1 MINEN
6 IKLLIEET
14 GCEEQEAVT
23 ALNLANGNIEQ
34 AIVNIGVM
42 LKYITAY
49 KAKLILKNDN
59 IFGLIHIITN
69 NKNLDLLKFSSVMS
83 YNPVVYEQQCSTDWF
98 SFEKA
103 IYSYRLV
110 DGAIEKYTK
119 NIDTVLKDFIFSNL
133 KQHKIL
139 TINDMKTILEE
150 FFLENDAQI
159 EIVAEELT
167 LRDFK
172 KLPKYFPDIHF
183 EVSSNEDT
191 TIDLETIILE
201 DSAGKKIE
209 DINVGD
215 NVIATIIDE
224 RDISHY
230 LGHLIGAMK
239 ENKMIPMMVS
249 VQNIIKQED
258 HYDVYLKYADL
269 IYGISK
275 VDFGRTLKV
284 IETKRLPW
292 WKGLTSIVEEK
303 TT

>member
-6 IKLLIEET
+6 IKLLMEET
-14 GCEEQEAVT
+14 GCEEQEANA
-23 ALNLANGNIEQ
+23 ALELAGGNIEQ
-34 AIVNIGVM
+34 AIINIGVM

-49 KAKLILKNDN
+49 KAKINLKHDN

-69 NKNLDLLKFSSVMS
+69 NKNLDLLKFSSIMS
-83 YNPVVYEQQCSTDWF
+83 YNPIVYEQDCSIDWF

-119 NIDTVLKDFIFSNL
+119 TVESTLKDFVSANL
-133 KQHKIL
+133 KQHSIL
-139 TINDMKTILEE
+139 TVSDMKAVLEE
-150 FFLENDAQI
+150 FFFDNDIQI
-159 EIVAEELT
+159 EIVAQELT

-172 KLPKYFPDIHF
+172 KLPNYFPDIHF
-183 EVSSNEDT
+183 EAYGNEDT

-201 DSAGKKIE
+201 DSEGKKVE
-209 DINVGD
+209 DIVVGD
-215 NVIATIIDE
+215 NVLAKIVDE

-239 ENKMIPMMVS
+239 DNKMIPMMVS

-258 HYDVYLKYADL
+258 HYDVYLKYSDL

-275 VDFGRTLKV
+275 VEFGRTLKV
-284 IETKRLPW
+284 LETKRVPW
-292 WKGLTSIVEEK
+292 WKGLTTIISNK
-303 TT
+303 ST

>member
-6 IKLLIEET
+6 IKLLMEET
-14 GCEEQEAVT
+14 GCEEQEAT
-23 ALNLANGNIEQ
+23 AALELAGGNIEQ
-34 AIVNIGVM
+34 AIINIGVM

-49 KAKLILKNDN
+49 KIKINLKHDN
-59 IFGLIHIITN
+59 IFGLVHIITN
-69 NKNLDLLKFSSVMS
+69 NKNLDLLRFSSIMS
-83 YNPVVYEQQCSTDWF
+83 YNPIVYEQDCSIDWF

-119 NIDTVLKDFIFSNL
+119 NIDTSLKDFVSANL
-133 KQHKIL
+133 KQHSIL
-139 TINDMKTILEE
+139 TLNDMKTVLEE
-150 FFLENDAQI
+150 FFLDNDIQI
-159 EIVAEELT
+159 EIVAQELT

-172 KLPKYFPDIHF
+172 KLPNYFPDIHF
-183 EVSSNEDT
+183 EASGNEDT

-201 DSAGKKIE
+201 DSEGKKIE
-209 DINVGD
+209 DISVGD
-215 NVIATIIDE
+215 NVLAKIVDE

-239 ENKMIPMMVS
+239 DNKMIPMMVS

-275 VDFGRTLKV
+275 VEFGRTLKV
-284 IETKRLPW
+284 LETKRVPW
-292 WKGLTSIVEEK
+292 WKGLTTILSNK
-303 TT
+303 ST

>member
-6 IKLLIEET
+6 IKLLMEET
-14 GCEEQEAVT
+14 GCEEQEAT
-23 ALNLANGNIEQ
+23 AALELAGGNIEQ
-34 AIVNIGVM
+34 AIINIGVM

-49 KAKLILKNDN
+49 KVKINLKHDN
-59 IFGLIHIITN
+59 IFGLVHIITN
-69 NKNLDLLKFSSVMS
+69 NKNLDLLRFSSIMS
-83 YNPVVYEQQCSTDWF
+83 YNPIVYEQDCSIDWF

-119 NIDTVLKDFIFSNL
+119 NIDTSLKDFVSANL
-133 KQHKIL
+133 KQHSIL
-139 TINDMKTILEE
+139 TVNDMKTVLEE
-150 FFLENDAQI
+150 FFFDNDVQI
-159 EIVAEELT
+159 EIVAQELT

-172 KLPKYFPDIHF
+172 KLPNYFPDTHF
-183 EVSSNEDT
+183 EASGNEDT

-201 DSAGKKIE
+201 DSEGKKIE
-209 DINVGD
+209 DISVGD
-215 NVIATIIDE
+215 NVLAKIVDE

-239 ENKMIPMMVS
+239 DNKMIPMMFS
-249 VQNIIKQED
+249 FQNIIKQED

-275 VDFGRTLKV
+275 VEFGRTLKV
-284 IETKRLPW
+284 LETKRVPW
-292 WKGLTSIVEEK
+292 WKGLTTILSNK
-303 TT
+303 ST

>member
-6 IKLLIEET
+6 IKLLMEET
-14 GCEEQEAVT
+14 GCEEQEAT
-23 ALNLANGNIEQ
+23 AALELAGGNIEQ
-34 AIVNIGVM
+34 AIINVGVM

-49 KAKLILKNDN
+49 KAKINLKNDN
-59 IFGLIHIITN
+59 IFGLVHIITN
-69 NKNLDLLKFSSVMS
+69 NKNLDLLKFSSIMS
-83 YNPVVYEQQCSTDWF
+83 YNPVVYEQDCSADWF

-103 IYSYRLV
+103 IYSYRLI

-119 NIDTVLKDFIFSNL
+119 NIDIALKDFVFANL

-139 TINDMKTILEE
+139 TVNDMKTVLEE
-150 FFLENDAQI
+150 FFLDNNAQI

-172 KLPKYFPDIHF
+172 KLPNYFPDIHF
-183 EVSSNEDT
+183 ETSGNEDT
-191 TIDLETIILE
+191 TIDLEAVILE
-201 DSAGKKIE
+201 DSEGKKIE
-209 DINVGD
+209 DISVGD
-215 NVIATIIDE
+215 NVLAKIIDE

-239 ENKMIPMMVS
+239 DNKMIPVMVS

-275 VDFGRTLKV
+275 VEFGRTLKV
-284 IETKRLPW
+284 LETKRLPW
-292 WKGLTSIVEEK
+292 WKGLTTIVEDK

>member
-6 IKLLIEET
+6 IKLLMEET
-14 GCEEQEAVT
+14 GCEEQEAT
-23 ALNLANGNIEQ
+23 AALELAGGNIEQ
-34 AIVNIGVM
+34 AIINIGVM

-49 KAKLILKNDN
+49 KVKINLKHDN
-59 IFGLIHIITN
+59 IFGLVHIITN
-69 NKNLDLLKFSSVMS
+69 NKNLDLLRFSSIMS
-83 YNPVVYEQQCSTDWF
+83 YNPIVYEQDCSIDWF

-119 NIDTVLKDFIFSNL
+119 NIDTALKDFVSANL
-133 KQHKIL
+133 KQHSIL
-139 TINDMKTILEE
+139 TLNDMKTVLEE
-150 FFLENDAQI
+150 FFLDNDIQI
-159 EIVAEELT
+159 EIVAQELT

-172 KLPKYFPDIHF
+172 KLPNYFPDIHF
-183 EVSSNEDT
+183 ETSGNEDT

-201 DSAGKKIE
+201 DSEGKKIE
-209 DINVGD
+209 DISVGD
-215 NVIATIIDE
+215 NVLAKIVDE

-239 ENKMIPMMVS
+239 DNKMIPMMVS

-275 VDFGRTLKV
+275 VEFGRTLKV
-284 IETKRLPW
+284 LETKRVPW
-292 WKGLTSIVEEK
+292 WKGLTTIISNK
-303 TT
+303 ST

>member
-1 MINEN
+1 MLNEN
-6 IKLLIEET
+6 IKLLMEET
-14 GCEEQEAVT
+14 GCEEQEANA
-23 ALNLANGNIEQ
+23 ALELAGGNIEQ
-34 AIVNIGVM
+34 AIINIGVM

-49 KAKLILKNDN
+49 KAKINLKHDN

-69 NKNLDLLKFSSVMS
+69 NKNLDLLKFSSIMS
-83 YNPVVYEQQCSTDWF
+83 YNPAVYEQDCSTDWF

-119 NIDTVLKDFIFSNL
+119 AIETTLKDFVSAKL
-133 KQHKIL
+133 KQHNIL
-139 TINDMKTILEE
+139 TLNDMKAVLEE
-150 FFLENDAQI
+150 FFLDNDIQM
-159 EIVAEELT
+159 EIVAQELT

-172 KLPKYFPDIHF
+172 KLPNYFPDIHF
-183 EVSSNEDT
+183 EASGNEDT

-201 DSAGKKIE
+201 DSEGKKIE
-209 DINVGD
+209 DISVGD
-215 NVIATIIDE
+215 NVLAKIIDE

-239 ENKMIPMMVS
+239 DNKMIPMMVS

-275 VDFGRTLKV
+275 VEFGRTLKV
-284 IETKRLPW
+284 LETKRVPW
-292 WKGLTSIVEEK
+292 WKGLTTILSDK
-303 TT
+303 ST

>member
-6 IKLLIEET
+6 IKLLMEET
-14 GCEEQEAVT
+14 GCEEQEAT
-23 ALNLANGNIEQ
+23 AALELAGGNIEQ
-34 AIVNIGVM
+34 AIINIGVM

-49 KAKLILKNDN
+49 KVKINLKHDN
-59 IFGLIHIITN
+59 IFGLVHIITN
-69 NKNLDLLKFSSVMS
+69 NKNLDLLKFSSIMS
-83 YNPVVYEQQCSTDWF
+83 YNPIVYEQDCSIDWF

-119 NIDTVLKDFIFSNL
+119 NIDTTLKDFVSANL
-133 KQHKIL
+133 KQHSIL
-139 TINDMKTILEE
+139 TVNDMKAVIEE
-150 FFLENDAQI
+150 FFFDNNIQM
-159 EIVAEELT
+159 EIVAQELT

-172 KLPKYFPDIHF
+172 KLPNYFPDIHF
-183 EVSSNEDT
+183 EASGNEDT

-201 DSAGKKIE
+201 DSEGKRIE
-209 DINVGD
+209 DISVGD
-215 NVIATIIDE
+215 NVLAKIIDE

-239 ENKMIPMMVS
+239 DNKMIPMMVS

-275 VDFGRTLKV
+275 VEFGRTLKV
-284 IETKRLPW
+284 LETKRVPW
-292 WKGLTSIVEEK
+292 WKGLTTILSNK
-303 TT
+303 ST

>member
-6 IKLLIEET
+6 IKLLMEET
-14 GCEEQEAVT
+14 GCEEQEAT
-23 ALNLANGNIEQ
+23 AALELAGGNIEQ
-34 AIVNIGVM
+34 AIINIGVM

-49 KAKLILKNDN
+49 KIKINLKHDN
-59 IFGLIHIITN
+59 IFGLVHIITN
-69 NKNLDLLKFSSVMS
+69 NKNLDLLRFSSIMS
-83 YNPVVYEQQCSTDWF
+83 YTPIVYEQDCSIDWF

-119 NIDTVLKDFIFSNL
+119 NIDTSLKDFVSANL
-133 KQHKIL
+133 KQHSIL
-139 TINDMKTILEE
+139 TLNDMKTVLEE
-150 FFLENDAQI
+150 FFLDNDIQI
-159 EIVAEELT
+159 KIVAQELT

-172 KLPKYFPDIHF
+172 KLPNYFPDIHF
-183 EVSSNEDT
+183 EASGNEDT

-201 DSAGKKIE
+201 DSEGKKIE
-209 DINVGD
+209 DISVGD
-215 NVIATIIDE
+215 NVLAKIVDE

-239 ENKMIPMMVS
+239 DNKMIPMMVS

-275 VDFGRTLKV
+275 VEFGRTLKV
-284 IETKRLPW
+284 LETKRVPW
-292 WKGLTSIVEEK
+292 WKGLTTILSNK
-303 TT
+303 ST

>member
-6 IKLLIEET
+6 IKLLMEET
-14 GCEEQEAVT
+14 GCEEQEANA
-23 ALNLANGNIEQ
+23 ALELAGGNIEQ
-34 AIVNIGVM
+34 AIINIGVM

-49 KAKLILKNDN
+49 KAKINLKHDN

-69 NKNLDLLKFSSVMS
+69 NKNLDLLKFSSIMS
-83 YNPVVYEQQCSTDWF
+83 YNPIVYEQDCSTDWF

-119 NIDTVLKDFIFSNL
+119 TVESTLKDFVSANL
-133 KQHKIL
+133 KQHSIL
-139 TINDMKTILEE
+139 TLNDMKTVLEE
-150 FFLENDAQI
+150 FFFDNDIQI
-159 EIVAEELT
+159 EIVAQELT

-172 KLPKYFPDIHF
+172 KLPNYFPDIHF
-183 EVSSNEDT
+183 EAYGNEDT

-201 DSAGKKIE
+201 DSEGKKVE
-209 DINVGD
+209 DIVVGD
-215 NVIATIIDE
+215 NVLAKIVDE

-239 ENKMIPMMVS
+239 DNKMIPMMVS

-275 VDFGRTLKV
+275 VEFGRTLKV
-284 IETKRLPW
+284 LETKRVPW
-292 WKGLTSIVEEK
+292 WKGLTTIISNK
-303 TT
+303 ST

>member
-6 IKLLIEET
+6 IKLLMEET
-14 GCEEQEAVT
+14 GCEEQEAT
-23 ALNLANGNIEQ
+23 AALELAGGNIEQ
-34 AIVNIGVM
+34 AIINIGVM

-49 KAKLILKNDN
+49 KVKINLKHDN
-59 IFGLIHIITN
+59 IFGLVHIITN
-69 NKNLDLLKFSSVMS
+69 NKNLDLLRFSSIMS
-83 YNPVVYEQQCSTDWF
+83 YNPIVYEQDCSIDWF

-119 NIDTVLKDFIFSNL
+119 NIDTALKDFVSANL
-133 KQHKIL
+133 KQHSIL
-139 TINDMKTILEE
+139 TLNDMKTVLEE
-150 FFLENDAQI
+150 FFLDNDIQI
-159 EIVAEELT
+159 EIVAQELT

-172 KLPKYFPDIHF
+172 KLPNYFPDIHF
-183 EVSSNEDT
+183 EASGNEDT

-201 DSAGKKIE
+201 DSEGKKIE
-209 DINVGD
+209 DISVGD
-215 NVIATIIDE
+215 NVLAKIVDE

-239 ENKMIPMMVS
+239 DNKMIPMMVS

-275 VDFGRTLKV
+275 VEFGRTLKV
-284 IETKRLPW
+284 LETKRVPW
-292 WKGLTSIVEEK
+292 WKGLTTIISNK
-303 TT
+303 ST

>member
-6 IKLLIEET
+6 IKLLMEET
-14 GCEEQEAVT
+14 GCEEQEANA
-23 ALNLANGNIEQ
+23 ALELAGGNIEQ
-34 AIVNIGVM
+34 AIINIGVM

-49 KAKLILKNDN
+49 KAKINLKHDN

-69 NKNLDLLKFSSVMS
+69 NKNLDLLKFSSIMS
-83 YNPVVYEQQCSTDWF
+83 YNPIVYEQDCSTDWF

-119 NIDTVLKDFIFSNL
+119 TIESTLKDFVSANL
-133 KQHKIL
+133 KQHNIL
-139 TINDMKTILEE
+139 NVNDMKDILEE
-150 FFLENDAQI
+150 FFFDNDIQI
-159 EIVAEELT
+159 EIIAQELT

-172 KLPKYFPDIHF
+172 KLPNYFPDIHF
-183 EVSSNEDT
+183 EAYGNEDT

-201 DSAGKKIE
+201 DSEGKKVE
-209 DINVGD
+209 DIVVGD
-215 NVIATIIDE
+215 NVLAKIIDK

-239 ENKMIPMMVS
+239 DNKMIPMMVS

-275 VDFGRTLKV
+275 VEFGRTLKV
-284 IETKRLPW
+284 LETKRVPW
-292 WKGLTSIVEEK
+292 WKGLTTILSNK
-303 TT
+303 ST

>member
-6 IKLLIEET
+6 IKLLMEET
-14 GCEEQEAVT
+14 GCEEQEAT
-23 ALNLANGNIEQ
+23 AALELAGGNIEQ
-34 AIVNIGVM
+34 AIINVGVM

-49 KAKLILKNDN
+49 KAKIKLKNDN
-59 IFGLIHIITN
+59 IFGLVHIITN
-69 NKNLDLLKFSSVMS
+69 NKNLDLLKFSSIMS
-83 YNPVVYEQQCSTDWF
+83 YNPVVYEQDCSADWF

-103 IYSYRLV
+103 IYSYRLI
-110 DGAIEKYTK
+110 DGVIEKYTRT
-119 NIDTVLKDFIFSNL
+119 IDISLKDFTSANL

-139 TINDMKTILEE
+139 TVNDMKNVLEE
-150 FFLENDAQI
+150 FFLDNNAQI

-172 KLPKYFPDIHF
+172 KLPNYFPDIHF
-183 EVSSNEDT
+183 ESSGNEDT
-191 TIDLETIILE
+191 TIDLEAVILE
-201 DSAGKKIE
+201 DSEGKKIE
-209 DINVGD
+209 DISVGD
-215 NVIATIIDE
+215 NVLAKIIDE

-239 ENKMIPMMVS
+239 DNKMIPVMVS

-275 VDFGRTLKV
+275 VEFGRTLKV
-284 IETKRLPW
+284 LETKRLPW
-292 WKGLTSIVEEK
+292 WKGLTTIVEEK

>member
-6 IKLLIEET
+6 IKLLMEET
-14 GCEEQEAVT
+14 GCEEQEAVA
-23 ALNLANGNIEQ
+23 ALELAGGNIEQ
-34 AIVNIGVM
+34 AIINVGVM

-49 KAKLILKNDN
+49 KAKINLKHDN
-59 IFGLIHIITN
+59 IFGLVHIITN
-69 NKNLDLLKFSSVMS
+69 NKNLDLLKFSSIMS
-83 YNPVVYEQQCSTDWF
+83 YNPIVYEQNCSIDWF

-119 NIDTVLKDFIFSNL
+119 SIDIALKDFISANL

-139 TINDMKTILEE
+139 TVNDMKSVLEE
-150 FFLENDAQI
+150 FFFDNNVQI
-159 EIVAEELT
+159 EIIAEELT

-172 KLPKYFPDIHF
+172 KLPNYFPDIHF
-183 EVSSNEDT
+183 EASGNEDT
-191 TIDLETIILE
+191 TIDLETVILE
-201 DSAGKKIE
+201 DSEGKKIE
-209 DINVGD
+209 DVSVGD
-215 NVIATIIDE
+215 NVLAKIIDE

-239 ENKMIPMMVS
+239 DNKMIPVMVS

-275 VDFGRTLKV
+275 VEFGRTLKV
-284 IETKRLPW
+284 LETKRLPW
-292 WKGLTSIVEEK
+292 WKGLTTIIPDKS
-303 TT
+303 T